1 MIDRSIDVKLSLA
14 EIEVSE
20 TEAFDEE
27 NFEAI
32 LTSATRIR
40 GKNHESATSNI
51 RKVQGKQKKYFDPLL
66 LRNNKRKVFIGM
78 D

>member
-1 MIDRSIDVKLSLA
+1 MEA
-14 EIEVSE
+14 NE
-20 TEAFDEE
+20 TEAFHEG

-40 GKNHESATSNI
+40 GKNHESVTSNI
-51 RKVQGKQKKYFDPLL
+51 RKVQDKQKKYFDRLL